1 MQQFIDWCVEHWS
14 VTVFVLALFIDFT
27 PGIKF
32 NPVKTV
38 LRWVGKVINGELEK
52 ELESVKTSLKEQQ
65 ESINENEKDRIR
77 WEVLDFANSCRNGR
91 KHTKD
96 EFEHIIVITAKYHA
110 LLEKTDDTNGVFDAE
125 YDYIYELYQK
135 CQRENTFI

>member
-1 MQQFIDWCVEHWS
+1 MQQFIDWCLDHWS
-14 VTVFVLALFIDFT
+14 VTVFVLALFVDFT
-27 PGIKF
+27 PGIKL

-38 LRWVGKVINGELEK
+38 LRWIGKMINGELKK
-52 ELESVKTSLKEQQ
+52 ELESVKTSLKDQQ
-65 ESINENEKDRIR
+65 DSIDENEKDRIR
-77 WEVLDFANSCRNGR
+77 WEVLDFASSCRNGR

-96 EFEHIIVITAKYHA
+96 EFEHVIVLNGKYHR

-125 YDYIYELYQK
+125 YRYIYELYQR

>member
-1 MQQFIDWCVEHWS
+1 MQQFIDWCLEHWS
-14 VTVFVLALFIDFT
+14 VTAFVLALFIDFT
-27 PGIKF
+27 PGIKL
-32 NPVKTV
+32 NPIKTV
-38 LRWVGKVINGELEK
+38 LRWVGKAINGELEK

-65 ESINENEKDRIR
+65 DSINENEKDRIR

-96 EFEHIIVITAKYHA
+96 EFEHIIVITAKYHS

>member
-1 MQQFIDWCVEHWS
+1 MQQFIDWCIEHWS
-14 VTVFVLALFIDFT
+14 VTAFVLALFIDFT

-96 EFEHIIVITAKYHA
+96 EFEHIIVITEKYHV
-110 LLEKTDDTNGVFDAE
+110 LLKKTDDTNGVFDAE
-125 YDYIYELYQK
+125 YRYICELYHK